1 MNSSSSAKSLTW
13 PQIQTYL
20 TFLKNHDSQIAKLIS
35 LKDDG
40 VLEISEIEVKI
51 TKLLVQMHDTVV
63 KVLNENGI
71 I

>member
-51 TKLLVQMHDTVV
+51 TKLLFQMHDTVF
-63 KVLNENGI
+63 KILNENGI